1 MTPDVGDTVLNVDRY
16 DRTAFRELYEA
27 SPRLQDLGRRAADVS
42 PLPWPLVADLWAALF
57 KEAPELLPPEK
68 VGPLLAPNRLL
79 LEKARALPEY
89 EALRA
94 FTRLDELASAL
105 GTLHLGDELVK
116 LAAGAVDPAA
126 AREARKAAAA
136 ASNARDRAEA
146 LAEAARFLEEAGRPE
161 AAEKMAREAEREKK
175 RAGREAAR
183 ARKLAAK
190 VSRQL
195 EEFLGT
201 ERGRQRLA
209 AALTAAAAAAREDA
223 SRVDA
228 LLGDL
233 GWGAGPGAPRRVS
246 ARDALALADW
256 LSENPKLREV
266 ADLAGRAKV
275 VAAGKQKARTRET
288 VERADVERG
297 SDPALLLPSE
307 LLLARLAR
315 REFLRRFAEGE
326 LLQYGRSGR
335 ERLGKGPLV
344 VCIDTSGSMT
354 HRDARAKA
362 VMVALL
368 AVAKKQRRAFAVV
381 NFASASQV
389 RAWEFPRP
397 QELDPKTL
405 VEMVEHFWSGG
416 TDFER
421 PLSRAAEIIRSSP
434 FDRADVVFITDGQA
448 RVSGTW
454 LEGFLEL
461 KKRRRFRVISVAL
474 DAAGEHELR
483 RFSDAVVPARDVF
496 DEEALDAVLSV

>member
-16 DRTAFRELYEA
+16 DRMAFRELHEA
-27 SPRLQDLGRRAADVS
+27 SPRLQDLGRRAAGVS
-42 PLPWPLVADLWAALF
+42 PQPWPLVADLWAALF

-79 LEKARALPEY
+79 LEKVRATPEY

-136 ASNARDRAEA
+136 ASNARERAEA
-146 LAEAARFLEEAGRPE
+146 LAEAARFLEESGRPG
-161 AAEKMAREAEREKK
+161 AARKMAREAEQEKK
-175 RAGREAAR
+175 RAAREAAL
-183 ARKLAAK
+183 ARRLAAK

-195 EEFLGT
+195 EGFLGT
-201 ERGRQRLA
+201 KKAREGLA
-209 AALTAAAAAAREDA
+209 AALAAAACAARDDMA
-223 SRVDA
+223 RLDA

-233 GWGAGPGAPRRVS
+233 GWGTGPGAPQRVS
-246 ARDALALADW
+246 PRDALALADR
-256 LSENPKLREV
+256 LAENPKLREV

-275 VAAGKQKARTRET
+275 VAARKQKARTRET

-297 SDPALLLPSE
+297 RDPALLLPSE

-315 REFLRRFAEGE
+315 PEFLRRFAEGE
-326 LLQYGRSGR
+326 LLQYGRFGR

-381 NFASASQV
+381 NFANAFQV
-389 RAWEFPRP
+389 RVWEFPRP
-397 QELDPKTL
+397 RDLDPKTL
-405 VEMVEHFWSGG
+405 VEMVEHFWNGG
-416 TDFER
+416 TDFQR

-448 RVSGTW
+448 RVTETW
-454 LEGFLEL
+454 LEQFLEL

-474 DAAGEHELR
+474 DAAGEYELR
-483 RFSDAVVPARDVF
+483 RFSDVVVPASDLF
-496 DEEALDAVLSV
+496 DDRVLDAVLSV